1 MATAPTPLYPEATP
15 DRHFS
20 ESALVDVDAR
30 VVTNHDGEEVA
41 LFRVVWR
48 ADANGE
54 GGEVPCYPVRPHVQR
69 EWLLF
74 VEYLHGAREGIDWA
88 QRLEPARVQ
97 LAPNL
102 RPLSRHELF
111 NKYQLLT
118 LDDLQKRA
126 PVRWLVDG
134 YLPLGGFGVLYG
146 PSGSGKSFLALDLAL
161 CVAANQPWMG
171 QDVMS
176 GPVVYVAA
184 EGMGGMQ
191 QRLEAW
197 RFSRP
202 TCDPSGIRFVE
213 WSVNML
219 DEQDVTTLLA
229 ALADLPI
236 PPALTV
242 IDTLARCLVG
252 GDENAARDMGLFIAA
267 VDRIRA
273 ATGGTVLV
281 VHHTGKNGDAE
292 RGSSAL
298 RGAAD
303 TMIAVTN
310 DDGLI
315 RIQCDKQKDAP
326 EFERV
331 YARLVTVGDSA
342 FIGKDAGI
350 AVSNPDSPL
359 SRQERA
365 VVDVLTAIFGE
376 DGATPSQLINQA
388 RIPERTIFVVL
399 KNLTARQLIRKQG
412 SGRSVRYFAA
422 NSTDC
427 KLQ

>member
-1 MATAPTPLYPEATP
+1 MAAQPTPPTPLYPEEPT
-15 DRHFS
+15 DRAWYHN
-20 ESALVDVDAR
+20 ALVEVDAKI
-30 VVTNHDGEEVA
+30 VTNRDGEEVA

-161 CVAANQPWMG
+161 CVAARQPWMG

-176 GPVVYVAA
+176 GPVVYIAA

-191 QRLEAW
+191 QRVEAW

-315 RIQCDKQKDAP
+315 KVQCDKQKDAP
-326 EFERV
+326 EFERM

-350 AVSNPDSPL
+350 ALMNPNSPL

-365 VVDVLTAIFGE
+365 VLDVLSAIFGD
-376 DGATPSQLINQA
+376 DGATPTQIEEQA
-388 RIPERTIFVVL
+388 RIPRRTVYVVL
-399 KNLTARQLIRKQG
+399 KNLIARGVATKKG
-412 SGRSVRYFAA
+412 SGHAVRYFAV
-422 NSTDC
+422 NES
-427 KLQ
+427 

>member
-1 MATAPTPLYPEATP
+1 MAVPLILYPHDTGRRFFYCDE
-15 DRHFS
+15 
-20 ESALVDVDAR
+20 LVDVDAKA
-30 VVTNHDGEEVA
+30 VIDHAGQEVA
-41 LFRVVWR
+41 LFHIVWR
-48 ADANGE
+48 ADGNGD
-54 GGEVPCYPVRPHVQR
+54 GGEIEHYPVEPHSQR
-69 EWLLF
+69 KWLLLL
-74 VEYLHGAREGIDWA
+74 EYLHGARAGIDWA
-88 QRLEPARVQ
+88 RYLEPARAQ

-102 RPLSRHELF
+102 DPLSRQQLE
-111 NKYQLLT
+111 NKYRLLS
-118 LDDLQKRA
+118 LEDLQKR
-126 PVRWLVDG
+126 PPPRWVVDG
-134 YLPLGGFGVLYG
+134 HIPLGGLAVLYG

-191 QRLEAW
+191 QRVEAW